1 MFNLVPFRF
10 DEFDR
15 DFWPDFFRDA
25 DGRDLWTGR
34 LAGFKTDIVDDGKEF
49 RIEAELPGFGKD
61 DIKVELN
68 ENRLT
73 ISAQKD
79 EETENREGRYLRK
92 ERRTGQVMRS
102 FILDNVK
109 QDEIKAEFKDGVL
122 KLSLPKQEAETPQVR
137 RIDIN

>member
-10 DEFDR
+10 DEFSKG
-15 DFWPDFFRDA
+15 FWPDFFNDA
-25 DGRDLWTGR
+25 AEDLFTGR
-34 LAGFKTDIVDDGKEF
+34 WAGFKTDIVEDGKEF

-79 EETENREGRYLRK
+79 EETEKRDGKYLRK

-102 FILDNVK
+102 FILDNVI

-122 KLSLPKQEAETPQVR
+122 KLSLPKQDVKTPQIR
-137 RIDIN
+137 QIDIN